1 MNKAESKYYNTACLM
16 NQALVQLLD
25 KKDYKYITVKE
36 ICDKAGVNRSTFY
49 LHYESMDDLLQETT
63 EYILKEFYYQM
74 TPNTINNFENINSME
89 KEELY
94 LLTPKYLFPYLKYI
108 KENQKIFKVAISNA
122 SLFGWDKTFDYLTN
136 NIFNPILDKLN
147 QPEVEKK
154 YLIAFYI
161 RGVMAIISVWLEN
174 ECEEPIE
181 DIISII
187 EKCSNTKLQD

>member
-1 MNKAESKYYNTACLM
+1 MDKAKSKYYNTACLM

-25 KKDYKYITVKE
+25 KKEYKYITVKE

-63 EYILKEFYYQM
+63 EYILKEFYNQM
-74 TPNTINNFENINSME
+74 APNTINNFENINSL
-89 KEELY
+89 KNEELY
-94 LLTPKYLFPYLKYI
+94 LLTPKYLVPYLKYI
-108 KENQKIFKVAISNA
+108 KENQKIFKVASSNA
-122 SLFGWDKTFDYLTN
+122 NLFGFEKTFDYLSN

-147 QPEVEKK
+147 QPEIEKK

-161 RGVMAIISVWLEN
+161 KGVMAIVTIWLEN
-174 ECEEPIE
+174 DCKESIE

-187 EKCSNTKLQD
+187 EKCSNPRL